1 MRLYEISEPY
11 LEFGNG
17 KHLCPRAGIA
27 TYDVYD
33 TRVDARREQVLV
45 GAVAT
50 SNDLIKLASWLEL
63 CKAPIEPKKDAGQP
77 NLFPGFCGFNRQYG
91 FKAEFKHSNEITR
104 TLNNSDIRTIL
115 KINNRKDRIET
126 AAELF
131 FNELRFISEN
141 RNVDVIVC
149 VIPSDLYEKIGTEDA
164 RQVEDT
170 IEDIEPEEYY
180 EVNFR
185 RLLKAKAMKIGK
197 PIQIIR
203 DISLEG
209 NAKSQQ
215 DIATRAW
222 NFCTALYYKASQTV
236 PWKMVSDV
244 NRPSVC
250 YVGIGF
256 YRSRDRK
263 ILNTSLAQIFD
274 ELGNGVILRGTEIAE
289 DKTDRIPHLSEI
301 QAFDLLSKALDE
313 YHFVMGNF
321 PGRLVVHKSSNFK
334 TEEIDGFRQATDSVR
349 INTTDFVT
357 ILDTNFRLFRDGS
370 YPPYRGTCVEL
381 DKNSTLLFTRGSV
394 RYYKTY
400 PGSYI
405 PQPIEVRIIE
415 SDESSKV
422 ICTEILALTK
432 MNWNNTQFDGKYPI
446 TLACAKKVGQI
457 MKYVEG
463 EPQRRY
469 SYYM

>member
-1 MRLYEISEPY
+1 VKLYELNEPY

-17 KHLCPRAGIA
+17 SHLCPRAGIA

-33 TRVDARREQVLV
+33 TRVKARREQVFI
-45 GAVAT
+45 GAVGT
-50 SNDLIKLASWLEL
+50 SNNLIKLASWLEL
-63 CKAPIEPKKDAGQP
+63 CKSPISPKPDAGQP

-91 FKAEFKHSNEITR
+91 FKAEFNHSSEISR
-104 TLNNSDIRTIL
+104 TLNNSEIR
-115 KINNRKDRIET
+115 KIIKITKMRERIES
-126 AAELF
+126 AVELY
-131 FNELRFISEN
+131 FNEMRFLTEN

-149 VIPSDLYEKIGTEDA
+149 VIPTELYEKIAFEEVGP
-164 RQVEDT
+164 VEDT
-170 IEDIEPEEYY
+170 IEDKESEEYY

-185 RLLKAKAMKIGK
+185 RLLKAKTMQLSK

-203 DISLEG
+203 ELSLDM
-209 NAKSQQ
+209 NPKTQQ
-215 DIATRAW
+215 DDATRAW
-222 NFCTALYYKASQTV
+222 NFCTAVYYKASQTV
-236 PWKMVSDV
+236 PWKMVSNV

-274 ELGNGVILRGTEIAE
+274 ELGNGVILRGTEVVD
-289 DKTDRIPHLSEI
+289 DKIDRIPHLTAN
-301 QAFDLLSKALDE
+301 QAFDLLSKALEE
-313 YHFVMGNF
+313 YHFAMGNY
-321 PGRLVVHKSSNFK
+321 PGRLVVHKSSNYK
-334 TEEIDGFRQATDSVR
+334 VDEIDGFRQATESVR

-357 ILDTNFRLFRDGS
+357 VLDTEFRLLRDGS

-381 DKNSTLLFTRGSV
+381 DKTSTLLFTRGSV

-400 PGSYI
+400 PGAFI

-415 SDESSKV
+415 SDESSEV
-422 ICTEILALTK
+422 ICNEILALTK

-446 TLACAKKVGQI
+446 TLSCAKKVGQI
-457 MKYVEG
+457 MKYVDG